1 MSYQQRENSGA
12 LFRNERKNTEKHPD
26 YTGNLNI
33 SGQSFELAAWI
44 RKSQGGKTFMS
55 LSVKPAQERREAAPL
70 PSNFDESSDIPF

>member
-12 LFRNERKNTEKHPD
+12 LFRNERKNGEKHPD

-33 SGQSFELAAWI
+33 GGQPFELAAWI

-55 LSVKPAQERREAAPL
+55 LSVKPVQARKEAAPL
-70 PSNFDESSDIPF
+70 PSNFDDGADVPF